1 MIDRLAGSYETLAA
15 MHQKSRE
22 DREKDEAAGILPGS
36 DAAGGG
42 RGGGVGASATTAARS
57 RRLRAKTE
65 PCVLPDRLLH
75 RVRAQSESGKLSV
88 CSSAPTPRNR

>member
-1 MIDRLAGSYETLAA
+1 MHDSYETLAA

-22 DREKDEAAGILPGS
+22 DREKDEAAGILPGG

-42 RGGGVGASATTAARS
+42 GGGGAEASAKTVARS
-57 RRLRAKTE
+57 RRLRAKNE

-75 RVRAQSESGKLSV
+75 RVRA
-88 CSSAPTPRNR
+88 PREGVGG